1 LALAFFSQS
10 LMDILKSKE
19 QKGNDDEK
27 PRRGR
32 TNQIVIASYGLLA
45 LGSLAVYFLVS
56 RGFLDVFGNYRN
68 FLEKLTLCG
77 FFAFVILIIARIIER
92 IVRHSAKMPFAR
104 YNLIKAIRLL
114 AVLAILMVAVTLVF
128 ENWYTAAVSL
138 GLISLLL
145 GFALQTP
152 ISSLIA
158 WLYIVIR
165 TPYNVGDRIQIES
178 FKGDV
183 VEINYLDT
191 TLWEFGG
198 DYLTNDLPSGRLIR
212 FPNSL
217 VLQYAIFNYS
227 WKKFP
232 YIWNEIPFHIA
243 YESDLDYVEKVL
255 REVTRQVLGP
265 DVAER
270 IRELKHLIEKTPVDE
285 LEIREYPYVLF
296 KTHMNTW
303 IEANVTYLVEPKRA
317 ASLRT
322 AIIKKAVAQLLREP
336 DRVMFPKSNA
346 R

>member
-1 LALAFFSQS
+1 VF
-10 LMDILKSKE
+10 
-19 QKGNDDEK
+19 
-27 PRRGR
+27 
-32 TNQIVIASYGLLA
+32 V
-45 LGSLAVYFLVS
+45 LVS
-56 RGFLDVFGNYRN
+56 
-68 FLEKLTLCG
+68 
-77 FFAFVILIIARIIER
+77 
-92 IVRHSAKMPFAR
+92 
-104 YNLIKAIRLL
+104 
-114 AVLAILMVAVTLVF
+114 LVS

-138 GLISLLL
+138 GLVSLLL

-165 TPYNVGDRIQIES
+165 TPYHIGDRIQIED

-217 VLQYAIFNYS
+217 VLQYAIYNYS

-243 YESDLDYVEKVL
+243 YESNLEYVETVL
-255 REVTRQVLGP
+255 RRVTKEVLGP
-265 DVAER
+265 EVEDR
-270 IRELKHLIEKTPVDE
+270 IKHLKELIKKTPVDE
-285 LEIREYPYVLF
+285 LEIKEYPYIVF
-296 KTHMNTW
+296 RTNANTW
-303 IEANVTYLVEPKRA
+303 VEVNVTYLVEPKVA
-317 ASLRT
+317 FSIRT
-322 AIIKKAVAQLLREP
+322 AIIKKALQELLKEP
-336 DRVMFPKSNA
+336 DKVMFPKSNA